1 MKMTD
6 KKNVNDFILKQ
17 IQTLEEDYEIGLKQ
31 RLEDTARLIVQTGG
45 I

>member
-17 IQTLEEDYEIGLKQ
+17 IQTLEEDYEIGLK
-31 RLEDTARLIVQTGG
+31 
-45 I
+45 